1 MSGSHAEV
9 ASVFHSITIEGLN
22 KSYEE
27 AVAGDRPYILK
38 DIHLEIQGGEF
49 FILLGPSGCGKS
61 TLLNMIA
68 GFVSKSG
75 GKLRV
80 GDQEIRKPGRDRA
93 VVFQQADS
101 SLFPWLTV
109 RQNVEFGLKMK
120 KMPRAKRR
128 QVAEQY
134 IELVGLTGHGDKFPR
149 ELSGGMKQ
157 RVQLARVLA
166 NDPEILLMDEPF
178 GALDAMTRRTM
189 QKELVRIWRQTN
201 KTVVFVTHD
210 IQEAVLLG
218 QRIGIM
224 TKGPASYISDIYE
237 IGLSY
242 PRHVADPKFYEH
254 CVEIQ
259 SHFDEVAEHVADQ
272 EVEGHTGHVQG
283 AEYATYAAA
292 EAGAIGHAGAGG
304 KSKDWGHSYG

>member
-1 MSGSHAEV
+1 MSGSHVSV
-9 ASVFHSITIEGLN
+9 ASALHSITIESLN
-22 KSYEE
+22 KSYNES
-27 AVAGDRPYILK
+27 ATLGDLHYIIK
-38 DIHLEIQGGEF
+38 DVDLVIKGGEF

-68 GFVSKSG
+68 GFVSKTSG
-75 GKLRV
+75 NLRV
-80 GDQEIRKPGRDRA
+80 GNSEIQKPGRDRA

-120 KMPRAKRR
+120 KVPKDQRRAISEK
-128 QVAEQY
+128 Y
-134 IELVGLTGHGDKFPR
+134 IELVGLAGHSGKFPK

-166 NDPEILLMDEPF
+166 NDPQILLMDEPF

-201 KTVVFVTHD
+201 KTIVFVTHD
-210 IQEAVLLG
+210 IQEAILLG

-224 TKGPASYISDIYE
+224 SEGPSSRISDIYD
-237 IGLSY
+237 IPLSY
-242 PRHVADPKFYEH
+242 PRDVSSPEFYEH
-254 CVEIQ
+254 YSKIQ
-259 SHFDEVAEHVADQ
+259 AHFDDHL
-272 EVEGHTGHVQG
+272 
-283 AEYATYAAA
+283 
-292 EAGAIGHAGAGG
+292 
-304 KSKDWGHSYG
+304 